1 MFRTRH
7 FDIIHVHMPVAAWIG
22 RWAAHLY
29 QPGAT
34 IIYTVHGFRF
44 YRGAPL
50 LTNAVFRT
58 LEKVAGRW
66 TDYLITINEEDLQA
80 AKQYRIVDPG
90 RVRYMPG
97 IGVDTARYDP
107 SRIDQGAVSDLW
119 QSLQLDEDS
128 VVFLMMAEFIERK
141 RHKDALLALG
151 QLNDRRVHLAFAGD
165 GRLQGRME
173 AFARR
178 LGVAERTH
186 FLGFR
191 SDIPVLIKAAQA
203 TLLPS
208 AGEGLPRSVL
218 ESLALEVPVI
228 GTDIRGTRELLQ
240 GGCGILV
247 PVGDVP
253 ALVEAMRWVVQFP
266 DQATAM
272 GREGRRKVQGGYD
285 LANALKAQQAIYCEA
300 WVSERG
306 ARSDGHRA

>member
-1 MFRTRH
+1 
-7 FDIIHVHMPVAAWIG
+7 MPVAAWIG

-29 QPGAT
+29 QPAAT

-44 YRGAPL
+44 FRGAPQ
-50 LTNAVFRT
+50 LTNAIFLT

-80 AKQYRIVDPG
+80 ARHYRIVEPG

-97 IGVDTARYDP
+97 VGVDTDRFDP
-107 SRIDQGAVSDLW
+107 GCIDQIAVSDIR
-119 QSLQLDEDS
+119 QSLHLDADS
-128 VVFLMMAEFIERK
+128 LLLLMIAEFIERK
-141 RHKDALLALG
+141 HHGDALQALG

-173 AFARR
+173 AYAQR
-178 LGVAERTH
+178 LGVAERAH

-191 SDIPVLIKAAQA
+191 SDIPVLIAAAQA

-228 GTDIRGTRELLQ
+228 GTDIRGTRELLL

-253 ALVEAMRWVVQFP
+253 ALTEAMRWVVQFP
-266 DQATAM
+266 DRAAAM
-272 GREGRRKVQGGYD
+272 GRVGRRKVLARYD
-285 LANALKAQQAIYCEA
+285 LAHALEAQHAIYHEA
-300 WVSERG
+300 WVSKRG
-306 ARSDGHRA
+306 PTPDGH